1 VLVSSESQQNSN
13 VLAAILG
20 IFVEDR
26 KILGQNSQEWG
37 RPRPYPT
44 HLTIPNDMN
53 MTILTKRVNFAFAIS
68 LLAAMASAQQETGPG
83 FGGPDAVEN
92 QLAKDEESW
101 NDWKKRL
108 KDEHGFGFSIDYT
121 AVLLT
126 ANETFSDS
134 TGAGGIARIYG
145 AWDLTD
151 DGNGSLV
158 WKFEHRHAYGD
169 TSPFDFSMG
178 QMGYV
183 GLQEPPFNDSD
194 FRTQNLYWKH
204 RLNGGRSVLVAGILD
219 ATDYVDAFALASP
232 WLHFMNFGFS
242 TGSAAIGLP
251 NDAAVGVAYGSM
263 LTDNIYMIAGITD
276 TNGDPSKPF
285 DGFDNFLSDNE
296 YFTSVEIGW
305 TSSHERIIFDN
316 THVTIWHKD
325 RQVVAGVNSGWGVAV
340 SYSRFVNDNYMP
352 FVRGAY
358 ADDGGSLLQKSL
370 SIGMGYRAEAF
381 SGLLGIGLN
390 WGEPNEDTFNP
401 GLKDQYAFEAFY
413 RVPVGDRVAIT
424 VDTQF
429 ISDPA
434 LNPDES
440 SLWMFNLRGR
450 VAF

>member
-1 VLVSSESQQNSN
+1 MSQMPVQI
-13 VLAAILG
+13 AILT
-20 IFVEDR
+20 FAVFASHATAQD
-26 KILGQNSQEWG
+26 NS
-37 RPRPYPT
+37 
-44 HLTIPNDMN
+44 
-53 MTILTKRVNFAFAIS
+53 
-68 LLAAMASAQQETGPG
+68 AATQPVATPG

-92 QLAKDEESW
+92 QMADDNLSFDEW
-101 NDWKKRL
+101 RTNL
-108 KDEHGFGFSIDYT
+108 KENHGFSYSVDYT
-121 AVLLT
+121 AVVLS
-126 ANETFSDS
+126 ANETFTDS
-134 TGAGGIARIYG
+134 TGAGGIARAYG
-145 AWDLTD
+145 TWDLWNE
-151 DGNGSLV
+151 GAGALV

-194 FRTQNLYWKH
+194 FRTQNLYWRQ
-204 RLNGGRSVLVAGILD
+204 RLNGGRSTLIAGILD

-263 LTDNIYMIAGITD
+263 LTDNLYVIAGITD

-285 DGFDNFLSDNE
+285 EGFDNFFSDNE

-316 THVTIWHKD
+316 AHLTVWHKD
-325 RQVVAGVNSGWGVAV
+325 RQVELGVNSGWGAV
-340 SYSRFVNDNYMP
+340 FSYSRYLNDNFMP
-352 FVRGAY
+352 FIRGGY

-370 SIGMGYRAEAF
+370 SVGLGYQTEAF
-381 SGLLGIGLN
+381 SGLLGLGLN
-390 WGEPNEDTFNP
+390 WGEPNEDTFGP
-401 GLKDQYAFEAFY
+401 GLSDQFAIEAFY
-413 RVPVGDRVAIT
+413 RVPIGKRVAIT

-429 ISDPA
+429 IKDPA

-440 SLWMFNLRGR
+440 TLLMLNLRAR
-450 VAF
+450 FVF